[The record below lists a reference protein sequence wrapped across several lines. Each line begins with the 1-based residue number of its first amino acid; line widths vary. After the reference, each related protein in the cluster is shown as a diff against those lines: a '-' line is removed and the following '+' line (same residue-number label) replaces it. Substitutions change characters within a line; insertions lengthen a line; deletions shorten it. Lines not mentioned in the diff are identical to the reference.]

1 MTPDEKI
8 TALLHDVAG
17 YWDGYH
23 STHHEFCYRV
33 HAGCLAHRIRKL
45 MTEPGEWEYAREADG
60 YWNDDDTV
68 FTAEDYYDVGDEPV
82 GALARRRKA
91 GPWEPVP

>member
-23 STHHEFCYRV
+23 ATHYEFCYRV
-33 HAGCLAHRIRKL
+33 HAGCLAHRIRAL
-45 MTEPGEWEYAREADG
+45 MKETTE
-60 YWNDDDTV
+60 NV
-68 FTAEDYYDVGDEPV
+68 
-82 GALARRRKA
+82 
-91 GPWEPVP
+91 